1 MEYVQT
7 CFGVNVFYAFT
18 LFLRRCHSLAELEK
32 KKTQN
37 IISGRYLI
45 TIM

>member
-32 KKTQN
+32 KKPKTLFLAG
-37 IISGRYLI
+37 I
-45 TIM
+45 